1 MEPAI
6 PLDKEPAIM
15 VRERLALSKIQ
26 SCWQLAFKY
35 APQLPALPAMDT
47 LCENSGTRGRL

>member
-15 VRERLALSKIQ
+15 VRERLALSQFQ
-26 SCWQLAFKY
+26 SCWQLALKY
-35 APQLPALPAMDT
+35 APQLPAMDT
-47 LCENSGTRGRL
+47 LCENSGIRGRL